1 MINPNDLN
9 ELQRLITNTYDDD
22 KVFLRRIL
30 VGIKEMDRKITEL
43 RAEIDRLKEAQ
54 HKGF

>member
-43 RAEIDRLKEAQ
+43 RAEIDRLKKA
-54 HKGF
+54 